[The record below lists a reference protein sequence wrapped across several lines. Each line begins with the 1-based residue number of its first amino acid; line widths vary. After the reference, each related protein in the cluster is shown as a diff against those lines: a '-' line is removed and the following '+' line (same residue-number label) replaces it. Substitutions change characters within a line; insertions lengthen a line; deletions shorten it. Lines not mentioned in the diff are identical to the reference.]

1 MMKMNL
7 FTPAKKTAFYAGVFV
22 LGLSLTNCS
31 NDDDNTPEEFEFD
44 EQFEDIGEMPEL
56 NIDEITLEDVDLGG
70 VEQSA
75 ATAAVLSDLEAGGE
89 LSAETQANLNTADN
103 FAATLP
109 AGVQDEAANLTD
121 ARIDEILAM
130 SSLDGDLA
138 AAATALENAPA
149 DVLALLPTI
158 NFSADFDTAAAQ
170 TRNGID
176 LDSKNEFS
184 EAFQEGPCYDAA
196 NDAFDAALEEPSAT
210 LAEQLEK
217 ITNYENDKVSN
228 ANTMKESA
236 ETNISEATATY
247 LAEIATASKAL
258 LAYAEATDDDELA
271 AALRNYAVLYVI
283 KGKSD
288 VAQWNS
294 AATALVAQRL
304 TENLARITAQI
315 LSLENTANGNFE
327 QIRTR
332 ALTVLN
338 AALNTCHNQGGG
350 N

>member
-1 MMKMNL
+1 MKLTITNFL
-7 FTPAKKTAFYAGVFV
+7 ARPALYVSLVFAG
-22 LGLSLTNCS
+22 LTLTNCS
-31 NDDDNTPEEFEFD
+31 NDDDNTPEEFEFE

-56 NIDEITLEDVDLGG
+56 NIEEITLEEVDLGG
-70 VEQSA
+70 VEQSE
-75 ATAAVLSDLEAGGE
+75 ATANVLSDLEAGGD
-89 LSAETQANLNTADN
+89 LSAETQTNLNTADN
-103 FAATLP
+103 FAASLS

-149 DVLALLPTI
+149 DVLALLPAI
-158 NFSADFDTAAAQ
+158 NFSADFDTATAQ

-176 LDSKNEFS
+176 LDSKDEFS

-196 NDAFDAALEEPSAT
+196 NDAFDAALEEPAAT
-210 LAEQLEK
+210 LATQLEE

-228 ANTMKESA
+228 VNTMKESA

-258 LAYAEATDDDELA
+258 LAYAQATDDDARA
-271 AALRNYAVLYVI
+271 AALRNYAVLYLI

-288 VAQWNS
+288 VSKWNS

-315 LSLENTANGNFE
+315 LNLENTANGNFE

-338 AALNTCHNQGGG
+338 TALNTCHNQGGG

>member
-1 MMKMNL
+1 MKST
-7 FTPAKKTAFYAGVFV
+7 FTKSLKRPALYASIAFAG
-22 LGLSLTNCS
+22 LLLTNCS
-31 NDDDNTPEEFEFD
+31 NDDDNTPEEFEFE
-44 EQFEDIGEMPEL
+44 EQFENIGDMPEL
-56 NIDEITLEDVDLGG
+56 NIEEITLEEADLGG

-170 TRNGID
+170 SRTGID

-184 EAFQEGPCYDAA
+184 EAFQQGPCYDAA

-210 LAEQLEK
+210 LAEQLEE

-228 ANTMKESA
+228 ANTLKESA
-236 ETNISEATATY
+236 ETNISDATATY

-258 LAYAEATDDDELA
+258 LAYAQATDDDARA
-271 AALRNYAVLYVI
+271 AALRNYAVLYLI

-288 VAQWNS
+288 VSTWN
-294 AATALVAQRL
+294 AAANNLVAQRL

-327 QIRTR
+327 QIRNR

>member
-1 MMKMNL
+1 MKST
-7 FTPAKKTAFYAGVFV
+7 FTNSLKRPALYISIAFAG
-22 LGLSLTNCS
+22 LMLTNCS
-31 NDDDNTPEEFEFD
+31 NDDDNTPEEFNFEQ
-44 EQFEDIGEMPEL
+44 QFEDIGEMPEL
-56 NIDEITLEDVDLGG
+56 NIEEITLEEVDLGG
-70 VEQSA
+70 VEQSE
-75 ATAAVLSDLEAGGE
+75 ATTAVLADLEAGGE
-89 LSAETQANLNTADN
+89 LSADTQAKITAADD
-103 FAATLP
+103 FASTLP
-109 AGVQDEAANLTD
+109 ASVKEEAASLTD

-158 NFSADFDTAAAQ
+158 NFSEDFDIAAAILRTPINVDEKDIISQ
-170 TRNGID
+170 
-176 LDSKNEFS
+176 SS
-184 EAFQEGPCYDAA
+184 QEGPCFDAA
-196 NDAFDAALEEPSAT
+196 NNAFDAALEEPTAT
-210 LAEQLEK
+210 LAEQLQE

-236 ETNISEATATY
+236 ETNISEATGTY

-258 LAYAEATDDDELA
+258 LAYAQATDDDARA
-271 AALRNYAVLYVI
+271 AALRNYAVLYLI

-288 VAQWNS
+288 VSKWNA

-332 ALTVLN
+332 ALTILN
-338 AALNTCHNQGGG
+338 TALNTCHNQGSG